1 MSGELTPTHQR
12 ALQILAQEEKARTLT
27 VISTIRDMKT
37 SEFFRQN
44 WDQLLIAAPN
54 CLELLGNVNAVAS
67 TKFAETTPLTAPA
80 GKFVFLQDYGNL
92 KGGLSQ
98 LSSQGAKSFTVARI
112 NMDLINSKSGSVR
125 TQLEIIIAGLSDPQA
140 PMSSVLNQLETL
152 KKNAEAC
159 YKAAVETQESMV
171 LWSNVCME
179 LHDACS
185 AESATTATK
194 FNKNQTLLELAE
206 MAKTV
211 RVKQEADSKKELDRM
226 DKEVKDAKE
235 TYKKALDAMP
245 TGMDLVGQQVLLGL
259 GEAVGACLQIG
270 ATAAAASINPVG
282 GIASGAKTLAGE
294 VDRYAPSSS
303 EKKQAVS
310 KKTSTGNTKDKAE
323 GDAKTPSKANAAAK
337 KSTILAKLTTTFI
350 RRARP
355 KKAED
360 GSTLPETGK
369 AEKTGKPAGKVDAN
383 VKTEPDTKPKEYGT
397 YDLSGKYMADDK
409 ALAIAPAIKASIG
422 EIKEI
427 IVGSPEGIKWESVL
441 KPAAPAKS
449 TVSDL
454 AQVSYTLDRLLKD
467 FRPTQ
472 GGLASQLAVA
482 IMTEA
487 IGVADD
493 LETEATR
500 GIGLGTWVKPDRKS
514 EFFKDLDTR
523 ITRCA
528 STALALDAASKS
540 TPGGVGG
547 GSATLHPPKSTTEER
562 IANMNYKASVAEQAV
577 KSATTKMLSTQETY
591 KATLDTYMKQSEQLL
606 QVQDNLLKARQE
618 VESLTAEKMTLESVK
633 KTLVQC
639 IGYLAE
645 LKDRISNLVVFFSGL
660 KNLIDTCIGSHV
672 EPFKKEIEIYAR
684 ENTDKG
690 LLYNKYY
697 RDLIFKFTLRI
708 MANFALFKDVSGMYL
723 EVDRKCIQEGL
734 LLVDRLNI
742 SNIDSNVKDEVYF
755 SSQKK
760 KLSDFCKRAE
770 ETVHS
775 VVRAK
780 QQEIISGLEK
790 RITDIGASIEKFPAD
805 FQPDQKAIE
814 SVSNG
819 AGITQSLTEA
829 ECAAKVSP
837 INTLVAGQEEE
848 TVALGDDD
856 EEM

>member
-1 MSGELTPTHQR
+1 MSGELTATHRQ
-12 ALQILAQEEKARTLT
+12 ALQVLAQEEKARSLT

-67 TKFAETTPLTAPA
+67 TKLAETTPLTAPA
-80 GKFVFLQDYGNL
+80 NKFTYLKDYGNL

-112 NMDLINSKSGSVR
+112 NMDLINSKSGSVK
-125 TQLEIIIAGLSDPQA
+125 TQLEIIVSGLGDPRA
-140 PMSSVLNQLETL
+140 PMSSVLNQMNTL
-152 KKNAEAC
+152 KENAESC
-159 YKAAVETQESMV
+159 HKAAILTQDSMI

-179 LHDACS
+179 LHDACP

-194 FNKNQTLLELAE
+194 IGKTQTLMELAQ
-206 MAKTV
+206 MAKDT
-211 RVKQEADSKKELDRM
+211 RTKQETEAKTALTKM
-226 DKEVKDAKE
+226 DKEIVEAKE

-259 GEAVGACLQIG
+259 GESVGACLQIG
-270 ATAAAASINPVG
+270 ATAAAGAINPIG
-282 GIASGAKTLAGE
+282 GVAAGANALRGE
-294 VDRYAPSSS
+294 VDRYSQSS
-303 EKKQAVS
+303 KQQEGGTTQPKPTGKSNGTSPKDTKSPRRPTRLLPRRSDQPYWQSLPQPFEEEQPARATPKVNGES
-310 KKTSTGNTKDKAE
+310 KSDAKPKDK
-323 GDAKTPSKANAAAK
+323 D
-337 KSTILAKLTTTFI
+337 
-350 RRARP
+350 
-355 KKAED
+355 
-360 GSTLPETGK
+360 
-369 AEKTGKPAGKVDAN
+369 
-383 VKTEPDTKPKEYGT
+383 YGT
-397 YDLSGKYMADDK
+397 YDLSGQYVADDK
-409 ALAIAPAIKASIG
+409 ALSIAPAIKTVIE
-422 EIKEI
+422 EIKKI
-427 IVGSPEGIKWESVL
+427 AVGSPEGIKWESVL
-441 KPAAPAKS
+441 KPTDPAKGS
-449 TVSDL
+449 VSDL
-454 AQVSYTLDRLLKD
+454 AQVNYTLDRLLKD
-467 FRPTQ
+467 FRPTK

-493 LETEATR
+493 LETEAAK
-500 GIGLGTWVKPDRKS
+500 GASLGTWTKPDRKS
-514 EFFKDLDTR
+514 DFFKDLDAR

-528 STALALDAASKS
+528 STALALDSASKS

-547 GSATLHPPKSTTEER
+547 GSASLHPPKPTTEEK

-577 KSATTKMLSTQETY
+577 KSATTKMLATQETY

-645 LKDRISNLVVFFSGL
+645 LKSRISNLVIFFSSL

-672 EPFKKEIEIYAR
+672 EPFKKELEIYAR
-684 ENTDKG
+684 ENQDKA
-690 LLYNKYY
+690 LLYESYY

-708 MANFALFKDVSGMYL
+708 MANFALFKDVSAMYL

-734 LLVDRLNI
+734 LLVDKLNI
-742 SNIDSNVKDEVYF
+742 SNIDSNVKDEDYF
-755 SSQKK
+755 KANKK
-760 KLSDFCKRAE
+760 KLSDFCKKAE
-770 ETVHS
+770 DTVHA
-775 VVRAK
+775 VVKAK
-780 QQEIISGLEK
+780 QQEIIGGLEK
-790 RITDIGASIEKFPAD
+790 RISEIGGSIEKFPVD
-805 FQPDQKAIE
+805 FRPDRKAIE

-819 AGITQSLTEA
+819 AAITQSLTEA
-829 ECAAKVSP
+829 EVAVKQSP
-837 INTLVAGQEEE
+837 INVLVAGQEEE
-848 TVALGDDD
+848 TVALGGDD